1 MKKSHIFDNLQI
13 KLMLLF
19 FIFALVP
26 LCVLGTF
33 YVKTAE
39 QLILKMATN
48 QIDGVTIDKATLL
61 GRWISERKADLEV
74 MAGSSILRS
83 MDARQI
89 ASYLELVRNNYRVYS
104 DISVISRD
112 GTPVYSSSGAS
123 SGAQAEP
130 RISPAIPDSLYMS
143 DIDFNPDQNESFF
156 QISAPLLDD
165 ANKVEGYI
173 FATVGTNTI
182 LSAVLRV
189 SLGETG
195 ECYLVNREGKF
206 LAHKEPKRILTENI
220 AQSDSFKNIFNTQRD
235 KIAYIDYRGIEV
247 IGASAKVS
255 GTDWALVVEQDS
267 AEAFQSADRLKKYVY
282 LALVLS
288 TCGALVSAW
297 LLSNYMVGPIRR
309 LSKAA
314 DHLAG
319 GEFENVT
326 IQTDRTDE
334 VGSLYRAF
342 GDMARQLQDRQLRLE
357 EKIVLREAELKRTD
371 VRLKET
377 QLAAARSQKLA
388 ALGQLAA
395 GVAHEIRTPLTSLKL
410 FLQSVESEIAISME
424 YEEDFRMAMDQIRR
438 MEATINR
445 FLEFARPQ
453 EPLLASIR
461 AERLI
466 EDALLLLKPRAKQQ
480 ETSIRTVIQ
489 EALPEIEGDEEQL
502 GEALLNLLVNA
513 LEAIAFRGEL
523 TVTAGRDELIER
535 NGRRSCVRIDIK
547 DTGPG
552 IEEDNII
559 KLFDPFFTTKATG
572 AGLGLSIVYS
582 TVQRHGGEVQ
592 VVSNVGRGTTFSV
605 LIPAK
610 ASG

>member
-1 MKKSHIFDNLQI
+1 LKKSHIFDNLQI